1 MEKDLEY
8 LKAAAH
14 AVLRQAEDNPGIGI
28 PVDPDV
34 AEFMGAFQSDEN
46 LIDVIEGAEVL
57 AEEDDE

>member
-46 LIDVIEGAEVL
+46 LIDVIEGAEVP